1 MLQVISLA
9 AIALLPGPSP
19 ATLTAAAKDKGALKV
34 TVANVRGD
42 VAVLFTMSPAGHLKY
57 VRKLSHGDAA
67 DLDTSE
73 GQRWVAVFAGEAPGS
88 EEYTA
93 TAADKKW
100 ILRAPE

>member
-1 MLQVISLA
+1 MVQTVTLVAL
-9 AIALLPGPSP
+9 ALLPGPSP
-19 ATLTAAAKDKGALKV
+19 ASLATAAKDKGGLKV
-34 TVANVRGD
+34 TVANVRGE
-42 VAVLFTMSPAGHLKY
+42 VAVLFTMSPAGKLKY

-73 GQRWVAVFAGEAPGS
+73 GVRWVAVFAGDAPGS
-88 EEYTA
+88 EEFTA